1 VPNELRPDTVEALL
15 ETVRDFLRA
24 EDDRGQGLITRGS
37 GVATFAGLIVSVLGV
52 LGRQI
57 LDQPVD
63 STAKEA
69 AALAFIS
76 AFTLLILTV
85 AIALWGLLWPR
96 SYDTISMEEIERY
109 PYPEFVFADRVMVQG
124 RTMRGLIEGLASE
137 RKRNARK
144 AFWLKWAYST
154 LSLGL
159 VSVAVAALIL
169 TAEGVNVLWAG

>member
-1 VPNELRPDTVEALL
+1 MPNDLRSDTVEALL
-15 ETVRDFLRA
+15 DTVRDFLRA
-24 EDDRGQGLITRGS
+24 EDERGQGLITRGS

-52 LGRQI
+52 LGTQI

-69 AALAFIS
+69 AALTFIA

-96 SYDTISMEEIERY
+96 SYDTISMEEIARY
-109 PYPEFVFADRVMVQG
+109 PYPEFVFAERVMVQG

-159 VSVAVAALIL
+159 VAVAVSALIL
-169 TAEGVNVLWAG
+169 TAEGANVLWAG